1 MFYFRNQLEG
11 SEFCKTKYGGLR
23 GTKLRRFYFILFF
36 KKKKKGRQTTKKTTL
51 ENMTSQKHGW
61 SWEVED
67 ESWQLLTACGFL
79 DIFKNKLKY
88 LKKKWIEKKA
98 KGGGFPRKRVE

>member
-1 MFYFRNQLEG
+1 
-11 SEFCKTKYGGLR
+11 
-23 GTKLRRFYFILFF
+23 
-36 KKKKKGRQTTKKTTL
+36 
-51 ENMTSQKHGW
+51 MTSQKHGW